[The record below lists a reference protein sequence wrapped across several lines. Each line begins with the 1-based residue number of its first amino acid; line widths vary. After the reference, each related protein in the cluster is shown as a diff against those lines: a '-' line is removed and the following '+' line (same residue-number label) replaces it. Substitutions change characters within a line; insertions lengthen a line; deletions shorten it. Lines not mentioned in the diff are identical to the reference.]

1 MVPIGLMFV
10 DSALQ
15 HGFEDFVNNLD
26 LSIGLRVIWGGE
38 LMGEA

>member
-1 MVPIGLMFV
+1 MMPVGPMFV

-26 LSIGLRVIWGGE
+26 LFVGLRVVWGGK
-38 LMGEA
+38 LMGDA